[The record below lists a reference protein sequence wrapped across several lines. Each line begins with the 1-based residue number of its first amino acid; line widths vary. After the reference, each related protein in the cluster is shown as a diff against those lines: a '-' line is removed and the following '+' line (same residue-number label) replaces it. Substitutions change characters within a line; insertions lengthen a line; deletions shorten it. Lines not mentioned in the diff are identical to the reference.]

1 MVGNEFNGGGG
12 GGRDPPPLEIENSTK
27 KANCV
32 RQLDGYLEESPM
44 KPTTF
49 KGSSGKYFSYIC
61 IN

>member
-12 GGRDPPPLEIENSTK
+12 GRGDPSPLKNEHSTK

-32 RQLDGYLEESPM
+32 RQLDGSLEESPM

-49 KGSSGKYFSYIC
+49 KGSSGKYFFIYLH
-61 IN
+61 